1 MNKYSYSISSAWAP
15 DSQSPSEIARNGVRT
30 LDLLNPIG
38 PPFADWSI
46 VDAEENYIPIEQARD
61 QAVRLVE
68 ENVSRDDGIPWP
80 RGGYAFWA
88 STLAP
93 PKAPLA
99 RSASLNMNAGSPD
112 KNRMKLE
119 VGGFGAPPELDLIT
133 YRGFK
138 AALIALAS
146 TWPCPWANAHAFI
159 DGYWRK
165 STALDEPP
173 ARSSRFQMP
182 WVCYLSA
189 PLTAGLKVPP
199 EIVSEPGPKGGVIL
213 SAVTERFDPTN
224 PSHLRRSKLLAGVMV
239 DQVDGGVWGSDP
251 PPLLALIDGV
261 HYDISDISVDD
272 LRRAIADGSADA
284 LRVPP
289 P

>member
-1 MNKYSYSISSAWAP
+1 MDN
-15 DSQSPSEIARNGVRT
+15 QSPQEIAQNGVRT
-30 LDLLNPIG
+30 LDLLNLIG
-38 PPFADWSI
+38 PPFANWSI
-46 VDAEENYIPIEQARD
+46 VDADENYIPMEEARG

-68 ENVSRDDGIPWP
+68 ENVDREDGIPWP

-88 STLAP
+88 STLALP
-93 PKAPLA
+93 EVPFA
-99 RSASLNMNAGSPD
+99 RSATLSVRAGSPD
-112 KNRMKLE
+112 NNRMTLA
-119 VGGFGAPPELDLIT
+119 VGGFDAPPELDLVT
-133 YRGFK
+133 YPGFK

-165 STALDEPP
+165 STALGEPP
-173 ARSSRFQMP
+173 ARFSGFHLAWIS
-182 WVCYLSA
+182 YLSA
-189 PLTAGLKVPP
+189 PLAAGLAIPP
-199 EIVSEPGPKGGVIL
+199 ELIAEPGPNGGLIL
-213 SAVTERFDPTN
+213 SAVTEQFDPTN
-224 PSHLRRSKLLAGVMV
+224 PSHLQRSQILARVMV

>member
-1 MNKYSYSISSAWAP
+1 
-15 DSQSPSEIARNGVRT
+15 
-30 LDLLNPIG
+30 LLNPIG

-99 RSASLNMNAGSPD
+99 RSASLDMNAGSPD
-112 KNRMKLE
+112 KNHMKLE
-119 VGGFGAPPELDLIT
+119 VGGFGAPPDLDLIT

-138 AALIALAS
+138 AALIVLAS

-165 STALDEPP
+165 STAPGEPP
-173 ARSSRFQMP
+173 ARCSRFQLP

-199 EIVSEPGPKGGVIL
+199 ELVSEPGPNGGVIL
-213 SAVTERFDPTN
+213 SAVTERFDPADAD
-224 PSHLRRSKLLAGVMV
+224 HLRRSKALSGVMV
-239 DQVDGGVWGSDP
+239 DQVDGGVWPSVPQP
-251 PPLLALIDGV
+251 PLALIDGV
-261 HYDISDISVDD
+261 YYDISDITIDDLKRAIEEDAKLADD
-272 LRRAIADGSADA
+272 LRA
-284 LRVPP
+284 PP